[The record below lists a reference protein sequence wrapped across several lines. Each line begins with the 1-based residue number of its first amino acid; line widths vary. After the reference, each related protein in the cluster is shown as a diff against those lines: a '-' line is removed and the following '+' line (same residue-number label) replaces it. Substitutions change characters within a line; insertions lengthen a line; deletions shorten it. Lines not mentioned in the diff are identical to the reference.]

1 MRVLPINIYKH
12 NNSDCSNNGISA
24 NYNEVYLICEDGHID
39 LDENNLPN
47 NVVRVVTKNVFDEE
61 YKHIE
66 PYAEKPS
73 NKVGYMFG
81 GCYCGCSDSRFRA
94 ISKYPLPLHDR
105 TE

>member
-1 MRVLPINIYKH
+1 MKVLPIDIYKH

-24 NYNEVYLICEDGHID
+24 NYNEVYLICEDGYID

-47 NVVRVVTKNVFDEE
+47 NVVRVVTRNIFGVE

-66 PYAEKPS
+66 PYD
-73 NKVGYMFG
+73 NGGYMFG
-81 GCYCGCSDSRFRA
+81 GCYCASSDSRFDK

>member
-1 MRVLPINIYKH
+1 MKVLPINIYKH

-24 NYNEVYLICEDGHID
+24 NYDRVYLICEDGHID

-47 NVVRVVTKNVFDEE
+47 NVVRVVTKNVFGEE

-66 PYAEKPS
+66 SYAKKPS

-81 GCYCGCSDSRFRA
+81 GCYCASNDSRFRA

>member
-1 MRVLPINIYKH
+1 MKVLPIHIYKH
-12 NNSDCSNNGISA
+12 DNSSCSNNGISEK
-24 NYNEVYLICEDGHID
+24 YNEAYLICNDGYIDINED
-39 LDENNLPN
+39 NLPKN
-47 NVVRVVTKNVFDEE
+47 LVKVVTKNVFGEE

-73 NKVGYMFG
+73 HKVGYMFG
-81 GCYCGCSDSRFRA
+81 GCYCASGDSRFRK